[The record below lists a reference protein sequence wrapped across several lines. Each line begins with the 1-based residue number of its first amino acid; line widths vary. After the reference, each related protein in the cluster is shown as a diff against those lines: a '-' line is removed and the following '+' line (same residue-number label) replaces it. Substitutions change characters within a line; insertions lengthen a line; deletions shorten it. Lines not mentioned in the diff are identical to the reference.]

1 MSEERKMGHVQPF
14 KNYLYTFMAL
24 LALTVIT
31 VLASRIHFKP
41 HLWNDVAAVGIA
53 GIKASLVTL
62 FFMHGRYEGRLTWAF
77 GYYPVILLLLLLGAV
92 FLDYGFRGDENRV
105 HQQVTIATGAAHE
118 AHDSSADHHEPAAGQ
133 AEEHGDALGQ
143 ESPAGAETETDH
155 QQAEPALEGEPA
167 PEQQPPPEEGSG
179 GHG

>member
-1 MSEERKMGHVQPF
+1 MSEDRKMGHVQPF
-14 KNYLYTFMAL
+14 KNYLFTFIAL

-31 VLASRIHFKP
+31 VLASRVHFKP
-41 HLWNDVAAVGIA
+41 HLWNDVVAVGIA

-77 GYYPVILLLLLLGAV
+77 VYYPVILLCLLLGAV

-105 HQQVTIATGAAHE
+105 NQHVTIATGAGHE
-118 AHDSSADHHEPAAGQ
+118 AHGATADHHEEGAAGH
-133 AEEHGDALGQ
+133 AEASDEAHGVEA
-143 ESPAGAETETDH
+143 PAGAETDH
-155 QQAEPALEGEPA
+155 QQADPAHEGDSA
-167 PEQQPPPEEGSG
+167 PDHEKPPEEGDG